1 MCLGPNLLCGDFL
14 LTLDSYLNA
23 LVHIDAVD
31 TLFVYEWRL
40 EQERALRKAKG
51 FGMKDKQV
59 IEFVNGCKCQGIDC
73 FETTFADPTIYRLS
87 SL

>member
-1 MCLGPNLLCGDFL
+1 VN
-14 LTLDSYLNA
+14 SYFGA

-40 EQERALRKAKG
+40 QQERALRKQKG
-51 FGMKDKQV
+51 KGMTDKQV
-59 IEFVNGCKCQGIDC
+59 IEFVNGCEYPGKDKY
-73 FETTFADPTIYRLS
+73 FKTTFADSTIYRLS

>member
-1 MCLGPNLLCGDFL
+1 
-14 LTLDSYLNA
+14 

-40 EQERALRKAKG
+40 QQERALRKAKG
-51 FGMKDKQV
+51 TGMKDKQV
-59 IEFVNGCKCQGIDC
+59 IEFVNGC
-73 FETTFADPTIYRLS
+73 EYLEMNNYVEETFADLPIYRLS